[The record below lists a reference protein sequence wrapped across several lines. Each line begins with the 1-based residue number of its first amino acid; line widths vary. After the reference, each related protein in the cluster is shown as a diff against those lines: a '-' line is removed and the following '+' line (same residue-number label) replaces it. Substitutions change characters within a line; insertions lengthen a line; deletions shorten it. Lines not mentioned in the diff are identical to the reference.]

1 MMMVMQRFEPLSDGV
16 SLREAMERLFE
27 QSVVCPDGFAGSES
41 IPGAK
46 VMPVNVYEEDS
57 GFVIRAYVPGV
68 KAESVEVG
76 AEGGMLTIKA
86 RIPGKVEGGDAK
98 AGRWLVGELGY
109 GDVARTLTLP
119 APIDAVRIEANVED
133 GVLTVVVPKA
143 EEAKPRKIVVKAK

>member
-16 SLREAMERLFE
+16 SLREAMDKLFE
-27 QSVVCPDGFAGSES
+27 QGLACPGRFAGSES
-41 IPGAK
+41 IPGVQ
-46 VMPVNVYEEDS
+46 VMPVNVYEGDS

-76 AEGGMLTIKA
+76 AEGGTLTIKA
-86 RIPGKVEGGDAK
+86 RIPGEAEGEDAK
-98 AGRWLVGELGY
+98 AGRWLAGELGY

-119 APIDAVRIEANVED
+119 APIDAARIEANVED

-143 EEAKPRKIVVKAK
+143 EEAKSRKIAVTSK